1 MADVYKI
8 STNEYPLVPL
18 RGLWAY
24 PNTILNF
31 DCARP
36 ISKNAIDNANVS
48 NKDVFLVNQKNV
60 FDENP
65 RSDNLYDYGMVVN
78 IKESFSLPNGD
89 IRVYVQA
96 KSIAKIKEISTG
108 EGFYKAVVEEYEYVE
123 ENESETNKKEA
134 LRKMLIEDFKTYI
147 ELDGSSF
154 DESVSSI
161 GEVYNFQRLAD
172 IIIYHLDLK
181 AEEYY
186 ALLKELDT
194 EKRLSLLHSILSKE
208 IELKN
213 LSIEIEEDVQENIN
227 QSQKEYYLR
236 EKIEAIRRELSETTG
251 DFESEA
257 QELIDKINKL
267 SIDED
272 SKKSL
277 LKDAERLE
285 AIPEMS
291 PDYGVISAY
300 LDFVVNL
307 PWDEKTKDILD
318 IKNAEEI
325 LDEDHY
331 GLDEVKERILES
343 IAVRIKNNN
352 NQGTVI
358 CLVGPPGVGKTSIA
372 KSIARALNREFV
384 SMRLGGVTDE
394 SEIRG
399 HRRTYVGAMAGRLL
413 SNINRVG
420 VNNPV
425 FLLDEIDKLGSD
437 FRGDP
442 SSALLEVL
450 DPEQNDKFIDRYV
463 DVAFDLSDVFFITTA
478 NDANEIPDALYD
490 RLEMI
495 EISGYTNSEKLNI
508 AKKYLVSKE
517 MEKNGLNE
525 DELTISDNVIEVIIK
540 NYTREAG
547 VRELERLI
555 AKICRRAVK
564 EILAG
569 KDQVRVTMSNYSKY
583 LGKER
588 FFDDHIS
595 KEDKVGVANGLAWTS
610 VGGTMLTIEASTME
624 GKGNVEFTGSLG
636 DVMKESGQAAMS
648 YIRAHAKDLGIR
660 GKFYDNKD
668 IHVHIPEGATP
679 KDGPSAGITMTTAMV
694 SSLTGKKVRNDIAMT
709 GEVTIIGDV
718 LPIGGLKEK
727 ALAAYTYG
735 IRDVII
741 PKDNKRD
748 IENIPKEIRD
758 KINFIPVENV
768 SEVIDKALVWNLT
781 KSN

>member
-463 DVAFDLSDVFFITTA
+463 DVSFDLSDVFFITTA

-525 DELTISDNVIEVIIK
+525 DELTISDNVIDVIIK

-748 IENIPKEIRD
+748 IEDIPKEIRD

-768 SEVIDKALVWNLT
+768 SEVIDKALV
-781 KSN
+781 

>member
-1 MADVYKI
+1 MADVYKV

-24 PNTILNF
+24 PNTIINF

-36 ISKNAIDNANVS
+36 ISKNAIDDANIK
-48 NKDVFLVNQKNV
+48 NKEVFLVNQKNV

-65 RSDNLYDYGMVVN
+65 SSDALYDYGMVVS
-78 IKESFSLPNGD
+78 IKESFSLTNGD

-96 KSIAKIKEISTG
+96 KSIAKIKEIKLG
-108 EGFYKAVVEEYEYVE
+108 EGFYKAVVEEYEYIQ
-123 ENESETNKKEA
+123 ENEDETNRKEA
-134 LRKMLIEDFKTYI
+134 LRKMILDDFKAYI
-147 ELDGSSF
+147 DLDGSNF
-154 DESVSSI
+154 DESISSI
-161 GEVYNFQRLAD
+161 GEVYNLQRLAD

-194 EKRLSLLHSILSKE
+194 EKRLSLLHTILVKE

-213 LSIEIEEDVQENIN
+213 LSMEIEQDVQENIN

-236 EKIEAIRRELSETTG
+236 EKIEAIRRELNEATG
-251 DFESEA
+251 EYESEA
-257 QELIDKINKL
+257 AELIDKINKL
-267 SIDED
+267 NIAED

-277 LKDAERLE
+277 LKDAQRLE

-300 LDFVVNL
+300 LDFAVNL
-307 PWDEKTKDILD
+307 PWEEKTKDILD
-318 IKNAEEI
+318 IKRAERI

-331 GLDEVKERILES
+331 GLKEVKDRILES

-352 NQGTVI
+352 NQGTVL

-372 KSIARALNREFV
+372 KSIARALDREFV
-384 SMRLGGVTDE
+384 TMRLGGVTDE

-413 SNINRVG
+413 SSINRVG
-420 VNNPV
+420 VKNPV

-463 DVAFDLSDVFFITTA
+463 DIPFDLSDVFFITTA
-478 NDANEIPDALYD
+478 NDPNEIPDALYD
-490 RLEMI
+490 RLEII

-508 AKKYLVSKE
+508 GKKYLVSKE
-517 MEKNGLNE
+517 MKNNGLNE
-525 DELTISDNVIEVIIK
+525 DELTISDNVLDIIIK

-564 EILAG
+564 EILEG
-569 KDQVRVTMSNYSKY
+569 KDQVRVTMSNYTKY

-588 FFDDHIS
+588 FFEDHIS
-595 KEDKVGVANGLAWTS
+595 RKDKIGVANGLA
-610 VGGTMLTIEASTME
+610 
-624 GKGNVEFTGSLG
+624 
-636 DVMKESGQAAMS
+636 
-648 YIRAHAKDLGIR
+648 
-660 GKFYDNKD
+660 
-668 IHVHIPEGATP
+668 
-679 KDGPSAGITMTTAMV
+679 
-694 SSLTGKKVRNDIAMT
+694 
-709 GEVTIIGDV
+709 
-718 LPIGGLKEK
+718 
-727 ALAAYTYG
+727 
-735 IRDVII
+735 
-741 PKDNKRD
+741 
-748 IENIPKEIRD
+748 
-758 KINFIPVENV
+758 
-768 SEVIDKALVWNLT
+768 
-781 KSN
+781 

>member
-36 ISKNAIDNANVS
+36 ISKNAIDNANIT
-48 NKDVFLVNQKNV
+48 NKDIFLVNQKNV

-65 RSDNLYDYGMVVN
+65 NSDDLYDYGMVVS

-96 KSIAKIKEISTG
+96 KSIAKIKEVSTG
-108 EGFYKAVVEEYEYVE
+108 EGFYKAIVEEYEYIE

-147 ELDGSSF
+147 ELDGSNF

-161 GEVYNFQRLAD
+161 GEVYNLQRLAD

-300 LDFVVNL
+300 LNFAVNL
-307 PWDEKTKDILD
+307 PWDEKTKDVLD
-318 IKNAEEI
+318 IKNASEI
-325 LDEDHY
+325 LDQDHY

-495 EISGYTNSEKLNI
+495 EISGYTNREKLNI
-508 AKKYLVSKE
+508 AKQYLVSKE

-555 AKICRRAVK
+555 AKICRKAVK

-748 IENIPKEIRD
+748 IEDIPKEIRD

-768 SEVIDKALVWNLT
+768 SEVIDRALV
-781 KSN
+781 

>member
-36 ISKNAIDNANVS
+36 ISKNAIDNANIS

-161 GEVYNFQRLAD
+161 GEVYNLQRLAD

-236 EKIEAIRRELSETTG
+236 EKIEAIRRELSATTG

-257 QELIDKINKL
+257 QELIDEINKL

-463 DVAFDLSDVFFITTA
+463 DVVFDLSDVFFITTA

-517 MEKNGLNE
+517 MGKNGLNE
-525 DELTISDNVIEVIIK
+525 DELTISDNVIDVIIK

-748 IENIPKEIRD
+748 IEDIPKEIRD

>member
-1 MADVYKI
+1 MADVYKKTI
-8 STNEYPLVPL
+8 NEYPLVPL
-18 RGLWAY
+18 RGLWAF

-36 ISKNAIDNANVS
+36 ISKKAIEDANLR
-48 NKDVFLVNQKNV
+48 KTDIFLVNQKNI

-65 RSDNLYDYGMVVN
+65 NSDALYEYGMVVS
-78 IKESFSLPNGD
+78 IKESFNLPNGD
-89 IRVYVQA
+89 IRVYVEA
-96 KSIAKIKEISTG
+96 KSIARVEKITIA
-108 EGFYKAVVEEYEYVE
+108 EGFFKATVEEYEYIE
-123 ENESETNKKEA
+123 ENEEISPKKEA
-134 LRKMLIEDFKTYI
+134 LRKLIIEDFKNYVEI
-147 ELDGSSF
+147 DGNAY
-154 DESVSSI
+154 DESVFSI
-161 GEVYNFQRLAD
+161 SEVHNLHRLAD

-181 AEEYY
+181 SNEYY
-186 ALLKELDT
+186 DLLKELDAQ
-194 EKRLSLLHSILSKE
+194 KRLTLLHQILTKE

-213 LSIEIEEDVQENIN
+213 LSLEIDQEVQENIN

-236 EKIEAIRRELSETTG
+236 EKIEVIKRELNETTG

-257 QELIDKINKL
+257 LEFIDKIEKL
-267 SIDED
+267 KIDKD

-277 LKDAERLE
+277 LKDAQRLE

-300 LDFVVNL
+300 LDFALNL
-307 PWDEKTKDILD
+307 PWNKHSKDLLD
-318 IKNAEEI
+318 IKKAEEV
-325 LDEDHY
+325 LNEDHY

-343 IAVRIKNNN
+343 IAVRIKNKN
-352 NQGTVI
+352 NQGSII

-372 KSIARALNREFV
+372 KSIARALNRKFI

-399 HRRTYVGAMAGRLL
+399 HRRTYVGAMSGRLL
-413 SNINRVG
+413 ANINRVG

-450 DPEQNDKFIDRYV
+450 DPEQNDKFIDRYL
-463 DVAFDLSDVFFITTA
+463 DIPFDLSDVFFITTA
-478 NDANEIPDALYD
+478 NDPNEIPDALYD
-490 RLEMI
+490 RLEII
-495 EISGYTNSEKLNI
+495 EISGYTEIEKLNI
-508 AKKYLVSKE
+508 AKKYLVKKE
-517 MEKNGLNE
+517 MEKNGLKE
-525 DELTISDNVIEVIIK
+525 EELSISDPVLEKIIK

-547 VRELERLI
+547 VRDLERLI

-564 EILAG
+564 EILDG
-569 KDQVRVTMSNYSKY
+569 KESVRVTMNNFTKY

-588 FFDDHIS
+588 FFEDHIS
-595 KEDKVGVANGLAWTS
+595 REDKVGVVNGLAWTS
-610 VGGTMLTIEASTME
+610 VGGTMLTIEASVMD

-648 YIRAHAKDLGIR
+648 YIRSNAKELGIR

-694 SSLTGKKVRNDIAMT
+694 SSLTGKKVRNNIAMT
-709 GEVTIIGDV
+709 GEVTITGDV

-727 ALAAYTYG
+727 ALAAYSYG
-735 IRDVII
+735 IREVII
-741 PKDNKRD
+741 PKKNKRD
-748 IENIPKEIRD
+748 TDDIPKEIRD
-758 KINFIPVENV
+758 KIKFIEVSNV
-768 SEVIDKALVWNLT
+768 SEVIDRALVWNL
-781 KSN
+781 KK

>member
-1 MADVYKI
+1 MADVYNI

-36 ISKNAIDNANVS
+36 ISKNAIDNANVT
-48 NKDVFLVNQKNV
+48 NKDIFLVNQKNV

-65 RSDNLYDYGMVVN
+65 RSDDLYDYGMVVS

-96 KSIAKIKEISTG
+96 KSIAKIKEVSTG
-108 EGFYKAVVEEYEYVE
+108 QGFYKAVVEEYEYIA

-147 ELDGSSF
+147 ELDGSNF

-161 GEVYNFQRLAD
+161 GEVYNLQRLAD

-300 LDFVVNL
+300 LNFAVNL
-307 PWDEKTKDILD
+307 PWDEKTKDVLD
-318 IKNAEEI
+318 IKNASEI
-325 LDEDHY
+325 LDQDHY

-463 DVAFDLSDVFFITTA
+463 DVPFDLSDVFFITTA

-555 AKICRRAVK
+555 ARICRRAVK
-564 EILAG
+564 EILEG
-569 KDQVRVTMSNYSKY
+569 KDQIRVTMSNYSKY

-648 YIRAHAKDLGIR
+648 YIRAHTKDLGIR

-694 SSLTGKKVRNDIAMT
+694 SSLTGKKVRNDLAMT
-709 GEVTIIGDV
+709 GEVTITGDV

-741 PKDNKRD
+741 PRDNKRD
-748 IENIPKEIRD
+748 IEDIPKEIRD
-758 KINFIPVENV
+758 KINFIEVENV
-768 SEVIDKALVWNLT
+768 SEVIDRALIWNLI
-781 KSN
+781 K

>member
-36 ISKNAIDNANVS
+36 ISKNAIDNANVT
-48 NKDVFLVNQKNV
+48 NKDIFLVNQKNV

-65 RSDNLYDYGMVVN
+65 RSDDLYDYGMVVS

-96 KSIAKIKEISTG
+96 KSIAKIKEVSTG
-108 EGFYKAVVEEYEYVE
+108 EGFYKAVVEEYEYIE
-123 ENESETNKKEA
+123 GNESETNKKEA
-134 LRKMLIEDFKTYI
+134 LRKMLIEDFKIYI
-147 ELDGSSF
+147 ELDGSNF

-161 GEVYNFQRLAD
+161 GEVYNLQRLAD

-358 CLVGPPGVGKTSIA
+358 CLVGPPGAGKTSIA

-463 DVAFDLSDVFFITTA
+463 DVPFDLSDVFFITTA

-555 AKICRRAVK
+555 ARICRRAVK
-564 EILAG
+564 EILEG
-569 KDQVRVTMSNYSKY
+569 KDQIRVTMSNYSKY

-694 SSLTGKKVRNDIAMT
+694 SSLTGKKVRNDLAMT
-709 GEVTIIGDV
+709 GEVTITGDV

-741 PKDNKRD
+741 PRDNKRD
-748 IENIPKEIRD
+748 IEDIPKEIRD
-758 KINFIPVENV
+758 KINFIEVENV
-768 SEVIDKALVWNLT
+768 SEVIDRALIWNLT
-781 KSN
+781 K

>member
-1 MADVYKI
+1 MADVYNI

-36 ISKNAIDNANVS
+36 ISKNAIDNANVAE
-48 NKDVFLVNQKNV
+48 KEVFLVNQKNV

-65 RSDNLYDYGMVVN
+65 ISDDLYDYGMVVS

-96 KSIAKIKEISTG
+96 KSIAKIKEVKKG
-108 EGFYKAVVEEYEYVE
+108 EGFYKAVVEEYQYIE
-123 ENESETNKKEA
+123 ENDPETNTKEA
-134 LRKMLIEDFKTYI
+134 LRKMLLEDFKTYI
-147 ELDGSSF
+147 ELDGNNL
-154 DESVSSI
+154 DESAFSI
-161 GEVYNFQRLAD
+161 SEVYNLHRLAD

-181 AEEYY
+181 ADEYY

-267 SIDED
+267 KIDED

-300 LDFVVNL
+300 LNFAVNL
-307 PWDEKTKDILD
+307 PWDKKTKDILD

-372 KSIARALNREFV
+372 KSIARALNREFI

-420 VNNPV
+420 VKNPV

-450 DPEQNDKFIDRYV
+450 DPEQNDQFIDRYV
-463 DVAFDLSDVFFITTA
+463 DVPFDLSDVFFITTA

-517 MEKNGLNE
+517 MQKNGLSE

-564 EILAG
+564 EILEG
-569 KDQVRVTMSNYSKY
+569 KDQARVTMSNYSKY

-588 FFDDHIS
+588 FFEDHIS
-595 KEDKVGVANGLAWTS
+595 KEDKIGVTNGLAWTS
-610 VGGTMLTIEASTME
+610 VGGTMLTIEASVME

-648 YIRAHAKDLGIR
+648 YIRANAKDLGIR

-694 SSLTGKKVRNDIAMT
+694 SALTGKKVRNDIAMT

-735 IRDVII
+735 IKDVII

-748 IENIPKEIRD
+748 IEDIPKEIRD
-758 KINFIPVENV
+758 KINFIEVENV
-768 SEVIDKALVWNLT
+768 SEVLDKALIWNLI
-781 KSN
+781 KYN

>member
-1 MADVYKI
+1 MADVYEV

-24 PNTILNF
+24 PNTIINF

-36 ISKNAIDNANVS
+36 ISKNAIDDANIK
-48 NKDVFLVNQKNV
+48 NKEVFLVNQKNV

-65 RSDNLYDYGMVVN
+65 SSDALYDYGMVVS
-78 IKESFSLPNGD
+78 IKESFSLTNGD

-96 KSIAKIKEISTG
+96 KSIAKIKEIKLG
-108 EGFYKAVVEEYEYVE
+108 EGFYKAVVEEYEYIQ
-123 ENESETNKKEA
+123 ENEDETNRKEA
-134 LRKMLIEDFKTYI
+134 LRKMILDDFKAYI
-147 ELDGSSF
+147 DLDGSNF
-154 DESVSSI
+154 DESISSI
-161 GEVYNFQRLAD
+161 GEVYNLQRLAD

-194 EKRLSLLHSILSKE
+194 EKRLSLLHTILVKE

-213 LSIEIEEDVQENIN
+213 LSMEIEQDVQENIN

-236 EKIEAIRRELSETTG
+236 EKIEAIRRELNEATG
-251 DFESEA
+251 EYESEA
-257 QELIDKINKL
+257 AELIDKINKL
-267 SIDED
+267 NIAEA

-277 LKDAERLE
+277 LKDAQRLE

-300 LDFVVNL
+300 LDFAVNL
-307 PWDEKTKDILD
+307 PWEEKTKDILD
-318 IKNAEEI
+318 IKRAERI

-331 GLDEVKERILES
+331 GLKEVKDRILES

-352 NQGTVI
+352 NQGTVL

-372 KSIARALNREFV
+372 KSIARALDREFV
-384 SMRLGGVTDE
+384 TMRLGGVTDE

-413 SNINRVG
+413 SSINRVG
-420 VNNPV
+420 VKNPV

-463 DVAFDLSDVFFITTA
+463 DIPFDLSDVFFITTA
-478 NDANEIPDALYD
+478 NDPNGIPDALYD
-490 RLEMI
+490 RLEII

-508 AKKYLVSKE
+508 GKKYLVSKE
-517 MEKNGLNE
+517 MKNNGLNE
-525 DELTISDNVIEVIIK
+525 DELTISDNVLDIIIK

-564 EILAG
+564 EILEG
-569 KDQVRVTMSNYSKY
+569 KDQVRVTMSNYTKY

-588 FFDDHIS
+588 FFEDHIS
-595 KEDKVGVANGLAWTS
+595 RKDKIGVANGLAWTS
-610 VGGTMLTIEASTME
+610 VGGTMLTIEANVME
-624 GKGNVEFTGSLG
+624 GKVNVEFTGSLG
-636 DVMKESGQAAMS
+636 DVMKESGQAAMT
-648 YIRAHAKDLGIR
+648 YIRSNAKELGIR

-668 IHVHIPEGATP
+668 IHVHVPEGATP

-709 GEVTIIGDV
+709 GEVTITGDV

-735 IRDVII
+735 IHNVII
-741 PKDNKRD
+741 PKENKRD
-748 IENIPKEIRD
+748 TEDIPKEIRE
-758 KINFIPVENV
+758 KINFIEVTNV
-768 SEVIDKALVWNLT
+768 SEVIDKALI
-781 KSN
+781 

>member
-161 GEVYNFQRLAD
+161 GEVYNLQRLAD

-236 EKIEAIRRELSETTG
+236 EKIEAIRRELSATTG

-307 PWDEKTKDILD
+307 PWNEKTKDILD

-525 DELTISDNVIEVIIK
+525 DELTISDNVIDVIIK

-748 IENIPKEIRD
+748 IEDIPKEIRD

-768 SEVIDKALVWNLT
+768 SEVIDRALVWNLT

>member
-65 RSDNLYDYGMVVN
+65 RSDDLYDYGMVVS

-108 EGFYKAVVEEYEYVE
+108 EGFYKAVVEEYEYIE

-134 LRKMLIEDFKTYI
+134 LRKILIEDFKTYI

-161 GEVYNFQRLAD
+161 GEVYNLQRLAD

-267 SIDED
+267 SIEED

-694 SSLTGKKVRNDIAMT
+694 SSLTGKKVRKDIAMT

-748 IENIPKEIRD
+748 IEDIPKEIRD

-768 SEVIDKALVWNLT
+768 SEVIDRALVWNLT